1 MARRLG
7 TRHGL
12 VPPRFIPPRPQ
23 RELRDLTRYRTTC
36 VRERAPLVKRVQKVL
51 ESTNLKLAS
60 VVSAVMGVSS
70 RALLAALVAGEADPA
85 VLAGLAKGHLRKKR
99 PQLEQALQGPLYPH
113 QSFVLTELLAQIE
126 SLEET
131 GGAGALTPRS
141 GRRATGK
148 TMRRRSWR
156 GWTRFPGSRQ
166 GRPKCWWPRS
176 WPRWWPR

>member
-51 ESTNLKLAS
+51 KSTNLKLAS

-70 RALLAALVAGEADPA
+70 RALLAALLAGEADPA
-85 VLAGLAKGHLRKKR
+85 VLAGLPYRDPPNKR
-99 PQLEQALQGPLYPH
+99 PHLEQGLP
-113 QSFVLTELLAQIE
+113 
-126 SLEET
+126 
-131 GGAGALTPRS
+131 
-141 GRRATGK
+141 
-148 TMRRRSWR
+148 
-156 GWTRFPGSRQ
+156 
-166 GRPKCWWPRS
+166 
-176 WPRWWPR
+176 